1 MIKSIMNF
9 IYDFGLII
17 FGVFMIF
24 GFIFSIIGALVYKKR
39 YGHLPRGQGYG
50 KD

>member
-1 MIKSIMNF
+1 MIKNIIDF
-9 IYDFGLII
+9 IYYFALII
-17 FGVFMIF
+17 FGIFMLLSFIF
-24 GFIFSIIGALVYKKR
+24 GIVGSLVYKKR

>member
-1 MIKSIMNF
+1 MIKNIMDF
-9 IYDFGLII
+9 IYNFGLII
-17 FGVFMIF
+17 FGIFMLLGFVF
-24 GFIFSIIGALVYKKR
+24 GIIGALVHKKR